1 MKLKEGKKLYQEYKI
16 KEEKI
21 NYPRKQ
27 TESKANKI
35 ITNTEFEP
43 TPSIQHFIFTIS
55 HNATEIHFDPPA

>member
-1 MKLKEGKKLYQEYKI
+1 MKLKEGKKLCQEYKI

-35 ITNTEFEP
+35 KTNTEFKP
-43 TPSIQHFIFTIS
+43 TPPIQHFIFTIC
-55 HNATEIHFDPPA
+55 HNAAGIL